1 MNLTFLDWSIVVLM
15 LGIMASG
22 IFISRKQ
29 MRSVADYLSANR
41 SAGRYLVSVSEG
53 IAMLGAISIIGFFEQ
68 YYESGFTMM
77 WWDLTMVFFLL
88 VAFASGWVV
97 YRFRETR
104 CMTMAQFFEV
114 RYSSNFRIFAGILAF
129 VSGLINFGIFPA
141 VGAKFFIFFCG
152 LPETVSLLGVPIST
166 YVLTMIILLSI
177 SLVFVFAGGQI
188 SVIVADFIQGT
199 FVNLVFVIIVAY
211 FLFKFDFSTIF
222 EALSQA
228 PKDAS
233 LINPFNTSKA
243 EDFNFWFFLIGV
255 IGFFYNMLSW
265 QGTQAYNSSAENA
278 HEAKMGKVLSIWRQV
293 PQKVFYVL
301 IPVLAYT
308 VLHHPKFAGIATEVK
323 AVLSNIPAEKIQSQ
337 TRVPLVLTKILP
349 VGLMGSFAAVM
360 LGAFISTHD
369 TYLHSWGSI
378 FIQDIILPFRKKK
391 LDKDTHIKFLRA
403 SVVGVALFIFFFSL
417 LFKQTQYIFMF
428 FAVTGAIF
436 VGGAGAVI
444 IGGLY
449 WKKGTT
455 KGAWAALITGS
466 VISTGGVT
474 IHQINP
480 NFPIN
485 GQWFW
490 LIAMVGASLSY
501 VVVSLIEN
509 KEINL
514 DKLLHRGK
522 YKIKDDEVEIKRKQI
537 VGLKRLLGGE
547 EFSNID
553 RMIYLITYIWI
564 FAWLAV
570 FIIGTILNFTHDLS
584 NQQWMVFWKF
594 WTISNL
600 ITAIGVFIWFTF
612 GGIKNLSSMFKRLD
626 TLERDDTDNGEYIH
640 KG

>member
-1 MNLTFLDWSIVVLM
+1 MNLTLIDWGIVVIM
-15 LGIMASG
+15 LGIMSSG
-22 IFISRKQ
+22 IFFSRRQ

-53 IAMLGAISIIGFFEQ
+53 IAALGAITIIGYFEQ

-152 LPETVSLLGVPIST
+152 LPATIVLFGLPIST
-166 YVLTMIILLSI
+166 YVVVMMFLLLI
-177 SLVFVFAGGQI
+177 SLTFVFVGGQI

-199 FVNLVFVIIVAY
+199 FVNLVFIIIVIY
-211 FLFKFDFSTIF
+211 FLFNFDFSTIF
-222 EALSQA
+222 EALRNA
-228 PKDAS
+228 PQDAS

-293 PQKVFYVL
+293 PQKIFYVFV
-301 IPVLAYT
+301 PVLAYT
-308 VLHHPKFAGIATEVK
+308 ILHHPKFSGIASEIK
-323 AVLSNIPAEKIQSQ
+323 ATLSSIPADKIQSQ
-337 TRVPLVLTKILP
+337 TRVPLTLTKILP
-349 VGLMGSFAAVM
+349 VGLLGSLAAVM

-378 FIQDIILPFRKKK
+378 FIQDIVLPFRKKK
-391 LDKDTHIKFLRA
+391 LKKKEHIKLLRA
-403 SVVGVALFIFFFSL
+403 SIVGVAIFIFFFSL

-428 FAVTGAIF
+428 FAVTGSIF

-455 KGAWAALITGS
+455 KGAWASLIVGS
-466 VISTGGVT
+466 VISTGGVV
-474 IHQINP
+474 IHQIDP
-480 NFPIN
+480 DFSIN

-490 LIAMVGASLSY
+490 LIAMVSASFTY
-501 VVVSLIEN
+501 IAVSLLDN
-509 KEINL
+509 KEVNL

-522 YKIKDDEVEIKRKQI
+522 YKIEDDEVNIQKKQI
-537 VGLKRLLGGE
+537 VGIKRLLGGE

-564 FAWLAV
+564 FAWLAI
-570 FIIGTILNFTHDLS
+570 FIIGTILNYTHNLTDK
-584 NQQWMVFWKF
+584 QWMGFWKF

-600 ITAIGVFIWFTF
+600 FTAIGIFIWFTI
-612 GGIKNLSSMFKRLD
+612 GGVKNLISMFTRLD
-626 TLERDDTDNGEYIH
+626 TLQRDDTDNGEYIH
-640 KG
+640 K